1 VLVLTRRNGES
12 FFVSRD
18 IRIKVQSVKGNQV
31 RIVVDAPDGL
41 PVYREE
47 VRDQFESVDSPR
59 IAIVGPSVAAAVNVE
74 GLEMTNGC
82 SD

>member
-1 VLVLTRRNGES
+1 
-12 FFVSRD
+12 VSRD

-47 VRDQFESVDSPR
+47 IRDLYESEDSPH
-59 IAIVGPSVAAAVNVE
+59 IAIVGTPVDSAAMDVD
-74 GLEMTNGC
+74 GLEVTDGRP
-82 SD
+82 D